1 MAKKSLSEAVQ
12 CYGRT
17 KKSVKGVRSQCD
29 FIMTRDDLRLFY
41 DLAACCRRFL
51 HDAIFIFPTLLLHL
65 NGRNFTTCEV
75 RFDCTI
81 AYNVL

>member
-1 MAKKSLSEAVQ
+1 
-12 CYGRT
+12 
-17 KKSVKGVRSQCD
+17 
-29 FIMTRDDLRLFY
+29 MTRDDLRLFY